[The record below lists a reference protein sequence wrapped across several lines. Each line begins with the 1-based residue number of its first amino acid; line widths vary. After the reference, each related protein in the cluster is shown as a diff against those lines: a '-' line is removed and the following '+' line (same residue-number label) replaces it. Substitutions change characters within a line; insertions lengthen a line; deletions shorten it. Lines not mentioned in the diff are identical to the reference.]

1 MNVIWIMKNFIGK
14 KCIEAF
20 AREFWCYGV
29 QVTNCCCMFLNFEN
43 TKLIKILHSDESH
56 SWEFEEVDEI
66 VDRNSGLGDSEFFY
80 PYSSVR
86 IVDGTGL
93 TLEEYVEDQ
102 EGNWF
107 LNFSSG
113 VQLKFMY
120 DNYKGEARYEVC
132 I

>member
-1 MNVIWIMKNFIGK
+1 
-14 KCIEAF
+14 
-20 AREFWCYGV
+20 
-29 QVTNCCCMFLNFEN
+29 MFLNFEN

-66 VDRNSGLGDSEFFY
+66 FDRNSGQGDSEFFY

-120 DNYKGEARYEVC
+120 DNYKEEARYEVC